1 MAATLIIELTE
12 TATNQTTN
20 QSTVKCVIK
29 VSSSGGSYNNTGP
42 SGSVTFGGNAS
53 GTYSFTH
60 NFSANTI
67 TTLYTRTFTVTHNS
81 DGTGQVTASASFN
94 TEVSPGTITA
104 SKTLTLKKIPRAS
117 SFSVD
122 GPMTFA
128 STLTFNI
135 NRASS
140 SFTHLVQVSMGGSKV
155 FEQGS
160 VATSCQWSIPDNL
173 SPGDADHREALA
185 TVTTYSGGTII
196 GSTTQSFN
204 IYVSDQNRPAINSVT
219 VIDNNGYYDDYG
231 VYLANLSDLSVS
243 ISATAYS
250 NASIDHY
257 FARLGD
263 NENVESN
270 LNVVDIG
277 SPNLTGTV
285 PITAGCYDTRGRA
298 NNGQRNITVERAV
311 APQLYVYAFRAASS
325 SSNVEDD
332 EGNYIRIHVTGST
345 TRPGTKGTNT
355 ATVVVKYRR
364 QGVSSWTTLNSAN
377 RGSTWDYYVYFSG
390 SASYT
395 YEIEVTATDTI
406 GQDSTQTFTIGT
418 AEPILDFKAG
428 GEGLGM
434 FTVSDVDGI
443 KMGKPIYLPEGAL
456 TIYSWNTS
464 NDEYLEGATFGS
476 QGSLTIPGTFSSGD
490 IIAGNVAAFGSGL
503 RFQAVTT
510 GGIEAFEFGTD
521 STGHPIL
528 YWGTP
533 STTKP
538 IGGDMGRTLYTN
550 SSGWNS
556 GSDIITDAKKYRVF
570 IIHNTSNSQEAMI
583 GIRTNGNYICM
594 FGAISQSD
602 NYMYL
607 NAAHFSTSTAEF
619 GGPTDETWTRIYPRC
634 FQLSPTRNV
643 GTQATAILA
652 IYRVIGVI

>member
-12 TATNQTTN
+12 TATNQTNNT
-20 QSTVKCVIK
+20 STVKCVIK

-67 TTLYTRTFTVTHNS
+67 TTLYTRTFSVTHNA

-135 NRASS
+135 NRSSS

-160 VATSCQWSIPDNL
+160 VATSCQWSIPDSL
-173 SPGDADHREALA
+173 SPGDADYREALA

-196 GSTTQSFN
+196 GSTTQSFS

-219 VIDNNGYYDDYG
+219 IFDNNGYYDDYG

-250 NASIDHY
+250 NASIDRY

-263 NENVESN
+263 NENTESN

-298 NNGQRNITVERAV
+298 NNGQRNITIERAV
-311 APQLYVYAFRAASS
+311 APRLYVYAFRATSS
-325 SSNVEDD
+325 SSNVEND

-345 TRPGTKGTNT
+345 TRPGTKGSNT

-377 RGSTWDYYVYFSG
+377 RGSSWDYYVYFSG

-406 GQDSTQTFTIGT
+406 GQDSVQTFTIGT

-443 KMGKPIYLPEGAL
+443 KMGKSIYLPNGSL
-456 TIYSWNTS
+456 SIYAQPGGSSATYQQVLS
-464 NDEYLEGATFGS
+464 FDTAGATFSGGVTNNGYFNTPDGMLVTGNGGMVQIMGS
-476 QGSLTIPGTFSSGD
+476 EGY
-490 IIAGNVAAFGSGL
+490 
-503 RFQAVTT
+503 
-510 GGIEAFEFGTD
+510 GGITIGID
-521 STGHPIL
+521 SVGRPTIE
-528 YWGTP
+528 WGGP
-533 STTKP
+533 LAASTT
-538 IGGDMGRTLYTN
+538 IGGMMGKTLYTN

-556 GSDIITDAKKYRVF
+556 GSEEITDSRHYRIF
-570 IIHNTSNSQEAMI
+570 IIHSTSNSQEAMI
-583 GIRTNGNYICM
+583 GIRTNGNYICT
-594 FGAISQSD
+594 FGCLSQSD
-602 NYMYL
+602 NYMYI
-607 NAAHFSTSTAEF
+607 NAGHYSTS
-619 GGPTDETWTRIYPRC
+619 GDTWTRIYPRVY
-634 FQLSPTRNV
+634 QLSSVRGT
-643 GTQATAILA
+643 GTQATAIQA
-652 IYRVIGVI
+652 VYRIIGVI